1 MKAKRVLRESNETL
15 KEGYGFFNQREDCIK
30 FELEQGIEVVKEYE
44 LVETSSSWS
53 REKFEKIIDEAI
65 EQRDEIP
72 VILFPRVNR
81 FARNMEAAG
90 YFLGRL
96 RQNGLVVVFALEKLV
111 VNNDA
116 SAITVLMFFIHSYQ
130 ADADGKIISHSM
142 LGGRDKLA
150 TEAHEIPNGMVM
162 WPFDYIPKRIYGK
175 MSTGKPT
182 INKERATWV
191 QKWTEWMLEEGI
203 GLNELCRRMDE
214 ASVPTPR
221 ATRRW
226 KGAGKKWQPKAIRDI
241 LRSEQLIGLF
251 KWKGKVYTEYGETVL
266 TKETFYALQKRLD
279 ENSERRYYNAAKYD
293 YPPLPKMV
301 FHACGQ
307 LMYGIPVNKK
317 PYYRCPKCR
326 KSYINAQTIWDE
338 LQQGIKDQLLKE
350 ERLIP
355 AIRAHFG
362 NKDTAGCLE
371 QEIKAK
377 AGEIQKRQ
385 DAKDAAFRMGMTLK
399 NYPQE
404 RVQEEINK
412 AEEDILRLQ
421 AEKGDLEKRLR
432 TFREQTLNE
441 EGTKRLCQ
449 LMAKNIDS
457 FTKNQW
463 EVLNKL
469 LKLRVTVYNKELV
482 TVNVALPPVRNV
494 GDTQIEFSRL

>member
-1 MKAKRVLRESNETL
+1 MKARRVLRESDEAL
-15 KEGYGFFNQREDCIK
+15 KEGYGFSNQREDCIK
-30 FELEQGIEVVKEYE
+30 FEAEQGIEGVKEHQ

-65 EQRDEIP
+65 EQREEIP
-72 VILFPRVNR
+72 AIVFPRVNR
-81 FARNMEAAG
+81 FARNIEAAG

-96 RQNGLVVVFALEKLV
+96 RQNGLVVMFALEKLV

-130 ADADGKIISHSM
+130 ADEDGKIISHSM

-162 WPFDYIPKRIYGK
+162 WPFDYMSKRIYGK

-191 QKWTEWMLEEGI
+191 KKWTEWMLEEGI
-203 GLNELCRRMDE
+203 GLNEVCRRMNE

-241 LRSEQLIGLF
+241 LRSEQLIGIF
-251 KWKGKVYTEYGETVL
+251 KWKGNIYIEDGETAL
-266 TKETFYALQKRLD
+266 TKETFDALQKRLD

-307 LMYGIPVNKK
+307 LMYGVPVNDK

-326 KSYINAQTIWDE
+326 KSYIGAQIIWDE
-338 LQQGIKDQLLKE
+338 LQQGIKGQLLRE

-355 AIRAHFG
+355 AIRVQFD
-362 NKDTAGCLE
+362 NKDTTARLE

-377 AGEIQKRQ
+377 AGEIQKWD

-404 RVQEEINK
+404 RVQEEIDR
-412 AEEDILRLQ
+412 AEENIQRLK
-421 AEKGDLEKRLR
+421 AGKVDLEKRLR
-432 TFREQTLNE
+432 TLREQKLNE
-441 EGTKRLCQ
+441 EGIKRLCQ
-449 LMAKNIDS
+449 SMAKNIDS

-469 LKLRVTVYNKELV
+469 LKLRVTVYSKELV
-482 TVNVALPPVRNV
+482 TVNVALPPVRDTR
-494 GDTQIEFSRL
+494 DTQIEFSRL